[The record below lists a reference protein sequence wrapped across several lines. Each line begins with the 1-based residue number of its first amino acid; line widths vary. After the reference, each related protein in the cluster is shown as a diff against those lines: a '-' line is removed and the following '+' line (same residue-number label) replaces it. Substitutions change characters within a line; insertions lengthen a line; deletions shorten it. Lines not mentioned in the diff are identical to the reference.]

1 MRSQPNREEQL
12 IIDCLKIQGF
22 ENIQPEPDGN
32 VPPDILLDGNIAIEV
47 RRMNQ
52 NKISGQGYV
61 GLEND
66 YYTLQFLIQEI
77 IRDIADISF
86 SRSAIVGYSYGRPLP
101 EKKFIKRKLS
111 QILEEHK
118 ICIDEDKEYD
128 ISDSL
133 KIRIIPSTQKLDIQY
148 QFGMSIDYDSGGFV
162 VDLIYDNL
170 KLIVAEKEKKI
181 LRYKSKYS
189 EWWLAVVDTIGYG
202 LTDLDAEQFYQK
214 KEIETQFDRIL
225 LVSPLDASKYSF
237 LYE

>member
-86 SRSAIVGYSYGRPLP
+86 SRSAIVDILMAGR
-101 EKKFIKRKLS
+101 F
-111 QILEEHK
+111 
-118 ICIDEDKEYD
+118 
-128 ISDSL
+128 
-133 KIRIIPSTQKLDIQY
+133 
-148 QFGMSIDYDSGGFV
+148 
-162 VDLIYDNL
+162 
-170 KLIVAEKEKKI
+170 
-181 LRYKSKYS
+181 
-189 EWWLAVVDTIGYG
+189 
-202 LTDLDAEQFYQK
+202 QK
-214 KEIETQFDRIL
+214 KSL
-225 LVSPLDASKYSF
+225 LSVNCLKYLKSIK
-237 LYE
+237 YV